1 MPCCGKSGRC
11 RKSGSVSAARA
22 SFAPRQLLLLAALLA
37 WAQEAPAA
45 GGVLDGKLADS
56 ALAEF
61 AAQPDRQ
68 AAKRQLDS
76 RLADQALAD
85 LPWSPPARAAQ
96 KPPSSLAGLQDG
108 LRNVPLNTNRRT
120 ASKSTT
126 MRPSADLT
134 SVLANLKNDA
144 AARAGHQPHIV
155 MRQVAIT
162 AAPAATAAKPA
173 IAPPKSAPVAAAPAP
188 QPTTAPAPMAQR
200 VAPPPEP
207 QRVTTGVLTGLRLLP
222 PEQQIRRVAPAIA
235 VVAAPAAPK
244 IEPQAKAVTQPEPK
258 ISIAEQPPMQAEPAS
273 DANIIIEVLP
283 PPSAATTPAAVS
295 AAPVTDQ
302 PTAVVEPP
310 SRSST
315 ITDILTSLRLL
326 PTPAPAQPAAS
337 PAKSPPPQAFRSN
350 QPPDKMP
357 LFITARSGETVKLAP
372 APTAPLAGKSL
383 ADDALAAYS
392 AVTPPV
398 PSAQNLRFDGLA
410 INLAVSPP
418 DEGKTDE
425 RPAKPA
431 AAANADTNQ
440 TAKNTDDAALK
451 KKAHEVDAATVP
463 LTGDNTAADVRQE
476 LWKEWS
482 EKVILLE
489 QENKALRGELANTKA
504 DPLQDIRVDA
514 VAKIKEQVL
523 RERIIELEKE
533 VLEAQNK
540 AREAA
545 LNEAAKKAA
554 DAALA
559 PPPGLK
565 DIPIKP

>member
-1 MPCCGKSGRC
+1 
-11 RKSGSVSAARA
+11 
-22 SFAPRQLLLLAALLA
+22 
-37 WAQEAPAA
+37 
-45 GGVLDGKLADS
+45 
-56 ALAEF
+56 
-61 AAQPDRQ
+61 
-68 AAKRQLDS
+68 
-76 RLADQALAD
+76 
-85 LPWSPPARAAQ
+85 
-96 KPPSSLAGLQDG
+96 
-108 LRNVPLNTNRRT
+108 
-120 ASKSTT
+120 
-126 MRPSADLT
+126 
-134 SVLANLKNDA
+134 
-144 AARAGHQPHIV
+144 
-155 MRQVAIT
+155 
-162 AAPAATAAKPA
+162 
-173 IAPPKSAPVAAAPAP
+173 
-188 QPTTAPAPMAQR
+188 
-200 VAPPPEP
+200 
-207 QRVTTGVLTGLRLLP
+207 
-222 PEQQIRRVAPAIA
+222 
-235 VVAAPAAPK
+235 
-244 IEPQAKAVTQPEPK
+244 
-258 ISIAEQPPMQAEPAS
+258 
-273 DANIIIEVLP
+273 
-283 PPSAATTPAAVS
+283 
-295 AAPVTDQ
+295 
-302 PTAVVEPP
+302 
-310 SRSST
+310 
-315 ITDILTSLRLL
+315 
-326 PTPAPAQPAAS
+326 
-337 PAKSPPPQAFRSN
+337 
-350 QPPDKMP
+350 MP